1 MRRTARGE
9 RFVAWLLFLAILGVG
24 SLCAVLVGLLA
35 VSNDYARR
43 YAGRIFPG
51 VTVYGVDLSGLA
63 PEEAV
68 VRLSE
73 ALPNPAL
80 LPVTLRSGNHT
91 WGRTWADFGMRFDA
105 AASAEQA
112 YAVGRTG
119 PPERQALERLRARLV
134 GQMLSPVV
142 VLPGAAE
149 ATRVLEGVAP
159 EIAVPPVNAG
169 LIIRPEGI
177 STTPAQAGRA
187 LDIEETV
194 RLLPFVL
201 SFGPEGAILDLMIR
215 QLEPPLPNPGPVLAQ
230 AQALL
235 AEPLT
240 LSGSDQLTGFSG
252 TWSVPSSTLAGWLTV
267 QPVEGEAG
275 PGLGLTVQEE
285 PIRAYLEDLNGQLG
299 SQLDG
304 FPRAQQFGLAIDV
317 GVTAHQVRAAVE
329 NGAHSAGVAF
339 LHPPRTYTIA
349 AGDTLMSIARALGFP
364 VWRLIQ
370 ANPGIDSRGLR
381 PGQQIVIPSA
391 DVLFPHPLI
400 TERRIVVDLSEQ
412 RLYAYE
418 GETLVYDFIASTGI
432 ESSPTMPGTFQVLS
446 KEEKAYASN
455 WDLWM
460 PHFIGV
466 YQSGPDFTNG
476 IHGLPTLSSGARLW
490 AGYLGRPVSFGCI
503 VLGLEEAATLYDW
516 AELGTMVVIQP

>member
-1 MRRTARGE
+1 MRRTTRGE
-9 RFVAWLLFLAILGVG
+9 RFVAWFLFIAILGAG
-24 SLCAVLVGLLA
+24 TLCAVLVSLLA
-35 VSNDYARR
+35 VSNDYERR

-51 VTVYGVDLSGLA
+51 VAVYGVDVSGLA
-63 PEEAV
+63 PEEATT
-68 VRLSE
+68 RLAA

-80 LPVTLRSGNHT
+80 LPLTLRSGHHT
-91 WGRTWADFGMRFDA
+91 WQRTWADLGMRFDP
-105 AASAEQA
+105 AASAARA

-119 PPERQALERLRARLV
+119 PLERQLLERLRARLA
-134 GQMLSPVV
+134 GQMPAPVV
-142 VLPGAAE
+142 VLPGATE
-149 ATRVLEGVAP
+149 TTRVLEEIAP
-159 EIAVPPVNAG
+159 EIAVLPVNAG

-177 STTPAQAGRA
+177 STTPAQAGRE

-194 RLLPFVL
+194 RLLPYVL
-201 SFGPEGAILDLMIR
+201 SFGPEGAVLDLMIR
-215 QLEPPLPNPGPVLAQ
+215 QLEPPLPNPGPVLAE
-230 AQALL
+230 AEALL
-235 AEPLT
+235 AQPLT
-240 LSGSDQLTGFSG
+240 LSGSDQLTGFNG
-252 TWSVPSSTLAGWLTV
+252 TWSVPSSTVAGWLTV
-267 QPVEGEAG
+267 QTVEDDAG
-275 PGLGLTVQEE
+275 LRLGLTVQEE
-285 PIRAYLEDLNGQLG
+285 PIRAYLEELSTQLG
-299 SQLDG
+299 NQLDG

-317 GVTAHQVRAAVE
+317 GVTTHQVRMAVE
-329 NGAHSAGVAF
+329 RGAHEAGVAF
-339 LHPPRTYTIA
+339 IHPQRTYTIV

-370 ANPGIDSRGLR
+370 ANPGIDTRGLH

-391 DVLFPHPLI
+391 DVLFPYPLI

-412 RLYAYE
+412 HLYAYE

-446 KEEKAYASN
+446 KEEEAYASN

-460 PHFIGV
+460 PHFMGV
-466 YQSGPDFTNG
+466 YQSAPDFTNG

-503 VLGLEEAATLYDW
+503 VLGLEEAATLYEW